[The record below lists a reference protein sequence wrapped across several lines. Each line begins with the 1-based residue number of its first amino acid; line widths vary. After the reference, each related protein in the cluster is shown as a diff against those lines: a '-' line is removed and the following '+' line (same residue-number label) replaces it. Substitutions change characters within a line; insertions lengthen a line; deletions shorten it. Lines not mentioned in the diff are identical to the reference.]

1 MDEVRKTRL
10 LGIDFDTSA
19 RRVFD
24 HPYKKSSSDEGDE
37 DQGVASAAASHMD
50 NADFGPSNHPY
61 ESTGMNQFYY
71 QGYSQGS
78 L

>member
-10 LGIDFDTSA
+10 LGIDFDISA

-24 HPYKKSSSDEGDE
+24 HPHKKSSSDEDDE
-37 DQGVASAAASHMD
+37 DQADATAPT
-50 NADFGPSNHPY
+50 NTDFG
-61 ESTGMNQFYY
+61 GANQFYHFD
-71 QGYSQGS
+71 YSQAS